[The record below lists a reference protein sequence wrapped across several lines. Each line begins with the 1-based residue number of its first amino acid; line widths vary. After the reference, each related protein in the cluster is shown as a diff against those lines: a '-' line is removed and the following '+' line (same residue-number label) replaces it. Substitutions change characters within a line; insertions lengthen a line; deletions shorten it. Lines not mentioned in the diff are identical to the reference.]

1 MSERSRRNRE
11 LERPTTR
18 SLQVNP
24 AGGHMKSWSLISL
37 CGAAL
42 LATACA
48 QTDAGITTSV
58 KSQLVKDDT
67 VKARQIDVTTRD
79 HVVTLTGEV
88 NTQEEEARAL
98 QIARSTRGVSSVV
111 DRIEVGPRAPRAGEA
126 QPPVAG
132 DRTSSESLGDKM
144 SDASLTA
151 TVKSK
156 LLADPDTSG
165 LRIDVDTKDKVVTL
179 TGKVKSQAE
188 KGQAVQIA
196 RNTEG
201 VKGVNDKL
209 TIGQ

>member
-1 MSERSRRNRE
+1 
-11 LERPTTR
+11 
-18 SLQVNP
+18 
-24 AGGHMKSWSLISL
+24 MKSRSLISL

-42 LATACA
+42 LATACS

-58 KSQLVKDDT
+58 KSQMVKDDT

-88 NTQEEEARAL
+88 NTPEEEARAL
-98 QIARSTRGVSSVV
+98 QIARTTRGVSDVV
-111 DRIEVGPRAPRAGEA
+111 DRIDVGPRPQAQAPAT
-126 QPPVAG
+126 
-132 DRTSSESLGDKM
+132 TSTESLGDKL

-201 VKGVNDKL
+201 VKSVTDKL

>member
-1 MSERSRRNRE
+1 
-11 LERPTTR
+11 
-18 SLQVNP
+18 
-24 AGGHMKSWSLISL
+24 MKSRSLISL
-37 CGAAL
+37 CGVAL
-42 LATACA
+42 LATACS

-58 KSQLVKDDT
+58 KSQLIKDDT

-79 HVVTLTGEV
+79 HVVTLTGQV
-88 NTQEEEARAL
+88 NTSEEESKAL
-98 QIARSTRGVSSVV
+98 QIARSTRGVSDVV
-111 DRIEVGPRAPRAGEA
+111 DRIDVGPRPEA
-126 QPPVAG
+126 QAPPAA
-132 DRTSSESLGDKM
+132 SEPLGERL

-188 KGQAVQIA
+188 KGEAVQIA

-201 VKGVNDKL
+201 VRSVNDQL
-209 TIGQ
+209 SIERRQ

>member
-1 MSERSRRNRE
+1 
-11 LERPTTR
+11 
-18 SLQVNP
+18 
-24 AGGHMKSWSLISL
+24 MKSRSLISL

-42 LATACA
+42 LATACS

-58 KSQLVKDDT
+58 KSQLIKDDT

-79 HVVTLTGEV
+79 HVVTLTGQV
-88 NTQEEEARAL
+88 NTSEEESKAL
-98 QIARSTRGVSSVV
+98 QIARSTRGVSDVV
-111 DRIEVGPRAPRAGEA
+111 DRIDVGPRPEA
-126 QPPVAG
+126 QAPPAA
-132 DRTSSESLGDKM
+132 SEPLGERL

-188 KGQAVQIA
+188 KGEAVQIA

-201 VKGVNDKL
+201 VRSVNDQL
-209 TIGQ
+209 TIERRQ

>member
-1 MSERSRRNRE
+1 
-11 LERPTTR
+11 
-18 SLQVNP
+18 
-24 AGGHMKSWSLISL
+24 MKSSSLISL

-98 QIARSTRGVSSVV
+98 QIARSTRGVNSVV
-111 DRIEVGPRAPRAGEA
+111 DRIEVGSPPAQAQAPASGI
-126 QPPVAG
+126 
-132 DRTSSESLGDKM
+132 DRTASDLGDKM

-165 LRIDVDTKDKVVTL
+165 LRIEVDTKDKVVTL

-201 VKGVNDKL
+201 VKGVTDKL
-209 TIGQ
+209 TVGQ

>member
-1 MSERSRRNRE
+1 
-11 LERPTTR
+11 
-18 SLQVNP
+18 
-24 AGGHMKSWSLISL
+24 MKSRSLISL

-42 LATACA
+42 LATACS

-58 KSQLVKDDT
+58 KGQLVRDDT

-79 HVVTLTGEV
+79 HVVTLTGDV
-88 NTQEEEARAL
+88 NSAQEEERAL
-98 QIARSTRGVSSVV
+98 QIARGTKGVRSVV
-111 DRIEVGPRAPRAGEA
+111 DRIEVGTRPGSAP
-126 QPPVAG
+126 PPVADRTPSEPLG
-132 DRTSSESLGDKM
+132 DRL

-179 TGKVKSQAE
+179 SGKVKSQAE

-201 VKGVNDKL
+201 VRSVTDKL

>member
-1 MSERSRRNRE
+1 
-11 LERPTTR
+11 
-18 SLQVNP
+18 
-24 AGGHMKSWSLISL
+24 MKSRSLISL

-42 LATACA
+42 LATACS

-58 KSQLVKDDT
+58 KSQLVTDDT

-79 HVVTLTGEV
+79 HVVTLTGDV
-88 NTQEEEARAL
+88 NTAQEEERAL
-98 QIARSTRGVSSVV
+98 QIARSTKGVASVV
-111 DRIEVGPRAPRAGEA
+111 DHIDVGPKPRPGDAPSPTAA
-126 QPPVAG
+126 I
-132 DRTSSESLGDKM
+132 DRTAESLGDKL

-179 TGKVKSQAE
+179 SGKVKSQAE

-201 VKGVNDKL
+201 VKSVTDKL

>member
-1 MSERSRRNRE
+1 
-11 LERPTTR
+11 
-18 SLQVNP
+18 
-24 AGGHMKSWSLISL
+24 MKSRSLISL

-58 KSQLVKDDT
+58 KSQLGKDDT

-79 HVVTLTGEV
+79 HVVTLTGDV
-88 NTQEEEARAL
+88 NTPQEEERAL
-98 QIARSTRGVSSVV
+98 QIARSTRGVQSVV
-111 DRIEVGPRAPRAGEA
+111 DRIDVGPRPRPGDAP
-126 QPPVAG
+126 PPAA
-132 DRTSSESLGDKM
+132 DRTSSEPLGDRL

-156 LLADPDTSG
+156 LLADRDTSG

-179 TGKVKSQAE
+179 SGKVKSQAE
-188 KGQAVQIA
+188 KSQAVQIA

-201 VKGVNDKL
+201 VRSVNDKL

>member
-1 MSERSRRNRE
+1 
-11 LERPTTR
+11 
-18 SLQVNP
+18 
-24 AGGHMKSWSLISL
+24 MKSRSLISL

-42 LATACA
+42 LATACS

-58 KSQLVKDDT
+58 KSQLVRDDT

-79 HVVTLTGEV
+79 HVVTLTGDV
-88 NTQEEEARAL
+88 NTAQEEERAI
-98 QIARSTRGVSSVV
+98 QIARSTKGVQSVV
-111 DRIEVGPRAPRAGEA
+111 DRIDVGPRPGAAP
-126 QPPVAG
+126 PPVADRTPASEPLG
-132 DRTSSESLGDKM
+132 DRL

-179 TGKVKSQAE
+179 SGKVKSQAE

-201 VKGVNDKL
+201 VKSVNDKL

>member
-1 MSERSRRNRE
+1 
-11 LERPTTR
+11 
-18 SLQVNP
+18 
-24 AGGHMKSWSLISL
+24 MKSRSLISL

-42 LATACA
+42 LATACS

-58 KSQLVKDDT
+58 KSQMVKDDT

-88 NTQEEEARAL
+88 NTPEEEARAI
-98 QIARSTRGVSSVV
+98 QIARTTRGVSDVV
-111 DRIEVGPRAPRAGEA
+111 DRIDVGPRPQAQAPATTSTE
-126 QPPVAG
+126 PLG
-132 DRTSSESLGDKM
+132 DRL

-156 LLADPDTSG
+156 LMADPDTSG

-201 VKGVNDKL
+201 VKSVTDKL

>member
-1 MSERSRRNRE
+1 
-11 LERPTTR
+11 
-18 SLQVNP
+18 
-24 AGGHMKSWSLISL
+24 MKSRSLISL

-42 LATACA
+42 LATACS

-79 HVVTLTGEV
+79 HVVTLTGQV
-88 NTQEEEARAL
+88 NTSEEESKAL

-111 DRIEVGPRAPRAGEA
+111 DRIDVGPQPGQAQAPAPASEPLGE
-126 QPPVAG
+126 
-132 DRTSSESLGDKM
+132 RL

-188 KGQAVQIA
+188 KGEAVQIA

-201 VKGVNDKL
+201 VRSVNDQL
-209 TIGQ
+209 TIERRQ